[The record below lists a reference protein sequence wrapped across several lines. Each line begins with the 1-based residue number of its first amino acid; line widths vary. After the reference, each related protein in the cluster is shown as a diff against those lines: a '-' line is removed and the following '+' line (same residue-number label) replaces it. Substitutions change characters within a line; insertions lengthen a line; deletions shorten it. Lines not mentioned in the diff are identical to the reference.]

1 MNGLDMSMVPFG
13 YSFHDHCVSL
23 SNKDSVFLARVND
36 AVKRILTVKQQ
47 VGLFDNDRSSY
58 PVKDDLNNIGKPDTT
73 QFNLDAAR
81 ESIVLVKNDKNYLPA
96 VKNRK
101 ILVAGTTGNSL
112 RLLNGGWSYKWQGD
126 REDYFTSFAKGSKTI
141 YQAVKDKVSGSGTVL
156 FSEGANFTNVIN
168 ITDTVAQANTADIIL
183 LCIGERTYTEILGNI
198 DNLYIDDAQQQLA
211 DALTAINKPVI
222 VVYVG
227 GRPRIITKIVENPNV
242 KAVLVSFLPGNR
254 GSEAI
259 ADILFGDYS
268 PDGRLPITYPRN
280 SHGQTPYDLR
290 PLEIFAP
297 NQYEYLYPFGHGLSY
312 TTFSYSNLSLNTKN
326 VNYKDGV
333 QVSIKVKNTGTRSAK
348 ETVILYLQDSI
359 ACISRPIKQVK
370 GIKKIQLGVDEEK
383 TVTFNLTGYDF
394 TFINQNSVRIAEDG
408 DFIVFIQNLN
418 ATFTLSNSPAPTA
431 ATTAKTPDTTASTTI
446 PKSTSNSNSAS
457 NIETKFVFILSILS
471 FYFLAFLL

>member
-58 PVKDDLNNIGKPDTT
+58 PVKDDLKNIGKTETT
-73 QFNLDAAR
+73 KFNLDAAR
-81 ESIVLVKNDKNYLPA
+81 ESIVLVKNDNYLPA

-126 REDYFTSFAKGSKTI
+126 REDYFTSFAKDSKTI
-141 YQAVKDKVSGSGTVL
+141 YQAVKDKVGGSGTVL

-168 ITDTVAQANTADIIL
+168 INDTVAQANTADIVL

-222 VVYVG
+222 VVYIG

-312 TTFSYSNLSLNTKN
+312 TTFSYSDLSLNTKN

-333 QVSIKVKNTGTRSAK
+333 QVSIKVKNTGKRSAK

-370 GIKKIQLGVDEEK
+370 GIKKIQLEVNEEK
-383 TVTFNLTGYDF
+383 TVTFNLNGYDF

-431 ATTAKTPDTTASTTI
+431 ATTSASKISATTTTTTT
-446 PKSTSNSNSAS
+446 KSTSNSNSAS
-457 NIETKFVFILSILS
+457 KFVFILSILS
-471 FYFLAFLL
+471 FCFLAFLL

>member
-58 PVKDDLNNIGKPDTT
+58 PVKDDLKNIGKTETT
-73 QFNLDAAR
+73 KFNLDAAR
-81 ESIVLVKNDKNYLPA
+81 ESIVLVKNDNYLPA

-126 REDYFTSFAKGSKTI
+126 REDYFTSFAKDSKTI
-141 YQAVKDKVSGSGTVL
+141 YQAVKDKVGGSGTVL

-168 ITDTVAQANTADIIL
+168 INDTVAQANTADIVL

-222 VVYVG
+222 VVYIG

-312 TTFSYSNLSLNTKN
+312 TTFSYSDLSLNTKN

-333 QVSIKVKNTGTRSAK
+333 QVSIKVKNTGKRSAK

-370 GIKKIQLGVDEEK
+370 GIKKIQLEVNEEK
-383 TVTFNLTGYDF
+383 TVTFNLNGYDF

-431 ATTAKTPDTTASTTI
+431 ATTSASKISATTTTTTT

-457 NIETKFVFILSILS
+457 KFVFILSILS
-471 FYFLAFLL
+471 FCFLAFLL

>member
-23 SNKDSVFLARVND
+23 STKDSKFLARVND

-58 PVKDDLNNIGKPDTT
+58 PVKDDLKNIGKNETT
-73 QFNLDAAR
+73 KFNLDAAR
-81 ESIVLVKNDKNYLPA
+81 ESIVLVKNDNYLPA

-126 REDYFTSFAKGSKTI
+126 REDYFTSFAKDSKTI
-141 YQAVKDKVSGSGTVL
+141 YQAVKDKVGGSGTVL

-168 ITDTVAQANTADIIL
+168 INDTVAQANTADIVL

-222 VVYVG
+222 VVYIG

-312 TTFSYSNLSLNTKN
+312 TTFSYSDLSLNTKN

-333 QVSIKVKNTGTRSAK
+333 QVSIKVKNTGTLSAK

-370 GIKKIQLGVDEEK
+370 GIKKIQLGENEEK
-383 TVTFNLTGYDF
+383 TVTFNLTGHDF

-431 ATTAKTPDTTASTTI
+431 ATTSASKISATTTTTTT

-457 NIETKFVFILSILS
+457 KFVFILSILS
-471 FYFLAFLL
+471 FCFLAFLL